1 MALRSKQ
8 LILRQTWWK
17 TEDKFFE
24 GYFYQRGGGTIESAA
39 SEEEEEWEFQKKVRA
54 TMVVSQDQ
62 SDIWLIVRKRNCAKS
77 LMKKQ

>member
-1 MALRSKQ
+1 MKNRGSIFRGL
-8 LILRQTWWK
+8 LLP
-17 TEDKFFE
+17 E
-24 GYFYQRGGGTIESAA
+24 GGGTIESAA

-62 SDIWLIVRKRNCAKS
+62 SDIWLIVRKRNCAVS